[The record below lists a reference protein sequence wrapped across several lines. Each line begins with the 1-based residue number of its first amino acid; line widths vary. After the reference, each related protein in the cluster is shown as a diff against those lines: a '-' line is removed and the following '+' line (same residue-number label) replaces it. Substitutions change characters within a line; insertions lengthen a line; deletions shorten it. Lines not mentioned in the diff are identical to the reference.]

1 MILLL
6 TTGCVIDMYAQ
17 SQTIEV
23 TGMVRDAEK
32 IPLAGVNISVKNVAG
47 LGVITNIDGE
57 YKIKIAPYST
67 LIFSYI
73 GFETQE
79 VLIKDNMSK
88 VDVTLRESSAS
99 VIDEVVITGT
109 GAQKKITMTGAVST
123 VDVDVLKSSPTS
135 SLVNALA
142 GNVPGVLARQTS
154 GRPGAN
160 MSEFWIRG
168 ISTFGAGSGALVLV
182 DGFERSLNEVNV
194 EDIESFSVLKDAS
207 ATAIYGSRGANGVV
221 LITTKRGKAGKIN
234 INAKVETSYNTRTM
248 TPDFVDGYTYA
259 TMLNESR
266 TTRSQQPMY
275 SQDELRLIQTGLDP
289 DLYPNVDWMDVL
301 LRDGAMTYRA
311 NLDISG
317 GGSVARYFV
326 SASYVS
332 EGGMYKTDGKLKD
345 YNTNANYQRWN
356 YRMNV
361 DFDVTKTTMVT
372 VGVSGWLSTQNDP
385 GLGSDA
391 LWKSVMGQTPINMP
405 VIFSNGR
412 IPAAGTSERTNP
424 WVIATQTGYYEEWQ
438 NVIQTNAT
446 LDQKLDFITKGLKFT
461 GRFGFDTY
469 NNNYRN
475 HKQWPEQWQAER
487 QRDSNGEIVFKK
499 VAEKQ
504 LMFHESSASGNRRQF
519 LEAILQYDRRFGDHS
534 VGGTL
539 KYTQDEYVNTQSTA
553 GYDWLPNRHMG
564 LAGRVTYGWK
574 YRYMVDFNFGYNGS
588 ENFAPGN
595 QFGFFPAYSVAWNIA
610 EEPIIK
616 KNLKWMNMFKLRYSY
631 GKVGSD
637 NIGTRFPYLELF
649 ESRNPYNWGDYNT
662 PNVDNG
668 QIYKQISSSG
678 VTWEIATKHD
688 IGVDFS
694 LWDDRFTG
702 TVDYFHET
710 RDGIFM
716 QRQSLPGTLGLSY
729 LTPSANVG
737 KVRSTGFDGNVA
749 FKQDIGN
756 VSLTVR
762 GNFTYSNNKIL
773 AADEANSAYPYIRD
787 TGYRVNQAKGLIA
800 LGLFKDYDDIRNSP
814 QQTEWG
820 TVMPGDIKYK
830 DVNSDGVINDSDRVP
845 IGSTTRPNLIYG
857 FGMSATWKGF
867 DVNLHFQGA
876 GKSSFFIDGFG
887 VRPFS
892 GGDWGNIL
900 TDVVGNYWSLGT
912 NENPDAKYPRLTWQ
926 NNSNNN
932 RESTYWLR
940 DGSYLRLK
948 TVEVGYTLPKNIS
961 RAILMNNVRIFFIGT
976 NLLTFSKF
984 KYIFQTLGI
993 FSQFPLHAQIIR
1005 TRGNHHS
1012 HTDNGGK
1019 QYMFLFHISYYIL
1032 TVKPKVSILDNGY
1045 CCPLELPISG
1055 SHNLNLE
1062 NGRNNGWRLRTLG

>member
-6 TTGCVIDMYAQ
+6 TTGYVIDMYAQ

-79 VLIKDNMSK
+79 VLIKDNMIK
-88 VDVTLRESSAS
+88 IDVTLRESSAS

-123 VDVDVLKSSPTS
+123 VDVNVLKSSPTS
-135 SLVNALA
+135 SLANALA

-301 LRDGAMTYRA
+301 LKDGAMTYRA
-311 NLDISG
+311 NLNMSG

-564 LAGRVTYGWK
+564 LAGRITYGWK

-588 ENFAPGN
+588 ENFAPDN

-668 QIYKQISSSG
+668 
-678 VTWEIATKHD
+678 
-688 IGVDFS
+688 
-694 LWDDRFTG
+694 
-702 TVDYFHET
+702 
-710 RDGIFM
+710 
-716 QRQSLPGTLGLSY
+716 
-729 LTPSANVG
+729 
-737 KVRSTGFDGNVA
+737 
-749 FKQDIGN
+749 
-756 VSLTVR
+756 
-762 GNFTYSNNKIL
+762 
-773 AADEANSAYPYIRD
+773 
-787 TGYRVNQAKGLIA
+787 
-800 LGLFKDYDDIRNSP
+800 
-814 QQTEWG
+814 
-820 TVMPGDIKYK
+820 
-830 DVNSDGVINDSDRVP
+830 
-845 IGSTTRPNLIYG
+845 
-857 FGMSATWKGF
+857 
-867 DVNLHFQGA
+867 
-876 GKSSFFIDGFG
+876 
-887 VRPFS
+887 
-892 GGDWGNIL
+892 
-900 TDVVGNYWSLGT
+900 
-912 NENPDAKYPRLTWQ
+912 
-926 NNSNNN
+926 
-932 RESTYWLR
+932 
-940 DGSYLRLK
+940 
-948 TVEVGYTLPKNIS
+948 
-961 RAILMNNVRIFFIGT
+961 
-976 NLLTFSKF
+976 
-984 KYIFQTLGI
+984 
-993 FSQFPLHAQIIR
+993 
-1005 TRGNHHS
+1005 
-1012 HTDNGGK
+1012 
-1019 QYMFLFHISYYIL
+1019 
-1032 TVKPKVSILDNGY
+1032 
-1045 CCPLELPISG
+1045 
-1055 SHNLNLE
+1055 
-1062 NGRNNGWRLRTLG
+1062 

>member
-1 MILLL
+1 MRKFLFMILLL
-6 TTGCVIDMYAQ
+6 TTGYVIDMYAQ

-88 VDVTLRESSAS
+88 IDVTLRESSAS

-123 VDVDVLKSSPTS
+123 VDVNVLKSSPTS
-135 SLVNALA
+135 SLANALA

-405 VIFSNGR
+405 VIF
-412 IPAAGTSERTNP
+412 RT
-424 WVIATQTGYYEEWQ
+424 EEFRLQ
-438 NVIQTNAT
+438 EQVNV
-446 LDQKLDFITKGLKFT
+446 
-461 GRFGFDTY
+461 
-469 NNNYRN
+469 
-475 HKQWPEQWQAER
+475 
-487 QRDSNGEIVFKK
+487 
-499 VAEKQ
+499 
-504 LMFHESSASGNRRQF
+504 
-519 LEAILQYDRRFGDHS
+519 
-534 VGGTL
+534 
-539 KYTQDEYVNTQSTA
+539 
-553 GYDWLPNRHMG
+553 
-564 LAGRVTYGWK
+564 
-574 YRYMVDFNFGYNGS
+574 
-588 ENFAPGN
+588 
-595 QFGFFPAYSVAWNIA
+595 
-610 EEPIIK
+610 
-616 KNLKWMNMFKLRYSY
+616 
-631 GKVGSD
+631 
-637 NIGTRFPYLELF
+637 
-649 ESRNPYNWGDYNT
+649 
-662 PNVDNG
+662 
-668 QIYKQISSSG
+668 
-678 VTWEIATKHD
+678 
-688 IGVDFS
+688 
-694 LWDDRFTG
+694 
-702 TVDYFHET
+702 
-710 RDGIFM
+710 
-716 QRQSLPGTLGLSY
+716 
-729 LTPSANVG
+729 
-737 KVRSTGFDGNVA
+737 
-749 FKQDIGN
+749 
-756 VSLTVR
+756 
-762 GNFTYSNNKIL
+762 
-773 AADEANSAYPYIRD
+773 
-787 TGYRVNQAKGLIA
+787 LIH
-800 LGLFKDYDDIRNSP
+800 G
-814 QQTEWG
+814 
-820 TVMPGDIKYK
+820 
-830 DVNSDGVINDSDRVP
+830 
-845 IGSTTRPNLIYG
+845 
-857 FGMSATWKGF
+857 
-867 DVNLHFQGA
+867 
-876 GKSSFFIDGFG
+876 
-887 VRPFS
+887 
-892 GGDWGNIL
+892 
-900 TDVVGNYWSLGT
+900 
-912 NENPDAKYPRLTWQ
+912 
-926 NNSNNN
+926 
-932 RESTYWLR
+932 
-940 DGSYLRLK
+940 
-948 TVEVGYTLPKNIS
+948 
-961 RAILMNNVRIFFIGT
+961 
-976 NLLTFSKF
+976 
-984 KYIFQTLGI
+984 
-993 FSQFPLHAQIIR
+993 
-1005 TRGNHHS
+1005 
-1012 HTDNGGK
+1012 
-1019 QYMFLFHISYYIL
+1019 
-1032 TVKPKVSILDNGY
+1032 
-1045 CCPLELPISG
+1045 
-1055 SHNLNLE
+1055 
-1062 NGRNNGWRLRTLG
+1062 

>member
-588 ENFAPGN
+588 ENFAPKKR
-595 QFGFFPAYSVAWNIA
+595 FGFFPSAAIGYMISN
-610 EEPIIK
+610 E
-616 KNLKWMNMFKLRYSY
+616 YC
-631 GKVGSD
+631 GK
-637 NIGTRFPYLELF
+637 
-649 ESRNPYNWGDYNT
+649 
-662 PNVDNG
+662 
-668 QIYKQISSSG
+668 
-678 VTWEIATKHD
+678 
-688 IGVDFS
+688 
-694 LWDDRFTG
+694 
-702 TVDYFHET
+702 
-710 RDGIFM
+710 
-716 QRQSLPGTLGLSY
+716 
-729 LTPSANVG
+729 
-737 KVRSTGFDGNVA
+737 
-749 FKQDIGN
+749 
-756 VSLTVR
+756 
-762 GNFTYSNNKIL
+762 TY
-773 AADEANSAYPYIRD
+773 Y
-787 TGYRVNQAKGLIA
+787 
-800 LGLFKDYDDIRNSP
+800 
-814 QQTEWG
+814 
-820 TVMPGDIKYK
+820 
-830 DVNSDGVINDSDRVP
+830 
-845 IGSTTRPNLIYG
+845 
-857 FGMSATWKGF
+857 
-867 DVNLHFQGA
+867 
-876 GKSSFFIDGFG
+876 
-887 VRPFS
+887 
-892 GGDWGNIL
+892 
-900 TDVVGNYWSLGT
+900 
-912 NENPDAKYPRLTWQ
+912 
-926 NNSNNN
+926 
-932 RESTYWLR
+932 
-940 DGSYLRLK
+940 
-948 TVEVGYTLPKNIS
+948 
-961 RAILMNNVRIFFIGT
+961 
-976 NLLTFSKF
+976 
-984 KYIFQTLGI
+984 
-993 FSQFPLHAQIIR
+993 
-1005 TRGNHHS
+1005 
-1012 HTDNGGK
+1012 
-1019 QYMFLFHISYYIL
+1019 
-1032 TVKPKVSILDNGY
+1032 
-1045 CCPLELPISG
+1045 
-1055 SHNLNLE
+1055 
-1062 NGRNNGWRLRTLG
+1062 

>member
-6 TTGCVIDMYAQ
+6 TTGYVIDMYAQ

-88 VDVTLRESSAS
+88 IDVTLRESSAS

-123 VDVDVLKSSPTS
+123 VDVNVLKSSPTS
-135 SLVNALA
+135 SLANALA

-475 HKQWPEQWQAER
+475 HKQ
-487 QRDSNGEIVFKK
+487 
-499 VAEKQ
+499 
-504 LMFHESSASGNRRQF
+504 FHESSASGNRRQF

-564 LAGRVTYGWK
+564 LAGRITYGWK

-984 KYIFQTLGI
+984 KLWDPEMGSSNGQQYPLSKMLTLG
-993 FSQFPLHAQIIR
+993 
-1005 TRGNHHS
+1005 
-1012 HTDNGGK
+1012 
-1019 QYMFLFHISYYIL
+1019 L
-1032 TVKPKVSILDNGY
+1032 TVNI
-1045 CCPLELPISG
+1045 
-1055 SHNLNLE
+1055 
-1062 NGRNNGWRLRTLG
+1062 

>member
-6 TTGCVIDMYAQ
+6 TTGCVIDMHAQ

-23 TGMVRDAEK
+23 TGTVRDAEK

-47 LGVITNIDGE
+47 LGVITNIDGV

-79 VLIKDNMSK
+79 VLIKDNMTN
-88 VDVTLRESSAS
+88 VNVTLRESTAS
-99 VIDEVVITGT
+99 VLDEVVITGT

-142 GNVPGVLARQTS
+142 GNVSGVLARQTS

-234 INAKVETSYNTRTM
+234 INAKVETSYNARTI

-499 VAEKQ
+499 VADKK
-504 LMFHESSASGNRRQF
+504 LMFHDSSASGNRRQF

-610 EEPIIK
+610 EEPIVK

-631 GKVGSD
+631 GKVGND
-637 NIGTRFPYLELF
+637 ALRIGNDQYRFPYLELF

-662 PNVDNG
+662 PNLDNG

-688 IGVDFS
+688 VGVDFAV
-694 LWDDRFTG
+694 WDDKLTG

-716 QRQSLPGTLGLSY
+716 KRQNLPGTLGLSY
-729 LTPSANVG
+729 LTPNANVG
-737 KVRSTGFDGNVA
+737 KVRSTGFDGNIA
-749 FKQDIGN
+749 FKQNISD

-762 GNFTYSNNKIL
+762 GNFTYSKNKIL

-787 TGYRVNQAKGLIA
+787 AGYRVDQAKGLIA

-830 DVNSDGVINDSDRVP
+830 DVNSDGVINDSDKVP

-857 FGMSATWKGF
+857 FGVSATWRGF

-912 NENPDAKYPRLTWQ
+912 NEDPNAKYPRLTWQ
-926 NNSNNN
+926 NNNNNN

-961 RAILMNNVRIFFIGT
+961 RAILMNNVRVFFIGT

-984 KYIFQTLGI
+984 KLWDPEMGSSNGQQYPLSKTLTLG
-993 FSQFPLHAQIIR
+993 
-1005 TRGNHHS
+1005 
-1012 HTDNGGK
+1012 
-1019 QYMFLFHISYYIL
+1019 L
-1032 TVKPKVSILDNGY
+1032 TVNI
-1045 CCPLELPISG
+1045 
-1055 SHNLNLE
+1055 
-1062 NGRNNGWRLRTLG
+1062 

>member
-1 MILLL
+1 MLQIDNACIAFGEDILFSEFCMRLNKGETACIAGQSGRGKTSLLNAIMGFVPLRKGKIKVGGILLEP
-6 TTGCVIDMYAQ
+6 TTIDAIRRHIAWIPQELALPSEWVKEMISLPFALKANRHISFSKEKLFTCFDELGLDKELYQKRVGEISGGQRQRIMIAVAAMLEKPLIIVDDVQ
-17 SQTIEV
+17 YTYEQLSQIN
-23 TGMVRDAEK
+23 
-32 IPLAGVNISVKNVAG
+32 VN
-47 LGVITNIDGE
+47 E
-57 YKIKIAPYST
+57 
-67 LIFSYI
+67 
-73 GFETQE
+73 
-79 VLIKDNMSK
+79 
-88 VDVTLRESSAS
+88 
-99 VIDEVVITGT
+99 
-109 GAQKKITMTGAVST
+109 
-123 VDVDVLKSSPTS
+123 
-135 SLVNALA
+135 
-142 GNVPGVLARQTS
+142 
-154 GRPGAN
+154 
-160 MSEFWIRG
+160 
-168 ISTFGAGSGALVLV
+168 
-182 DGFERSLNEVNV
+182 
-194 EDIESFSVLKDAS
+194 IESISILKDAS
-207 ATAIYGSRGANGVV
+207 TTAIYGIKGANGVLV
-221 LITTKRGKAGKIN
+221 VKTRRGKEGKPQIN
-234 INAKVETSYNTRTM
+234 VRLEGGIQTPVRTPDFLNSYNTAILVNEAYENDGMPRLFSKKDIMAFRDHTDPYGH
-248 TPDFVDGYTYA
+248 PDVNWY
-259 TMLNESR
+259 
-266 TTRSQQPMY
+266 
-275 SQDELRLIQTGLDP
+275 DEIFKKNAFQE
-289 DLYPNVDWMDVL
+289 NVNV
-301 LRDGAMTYRA
+301 
-311 NLDISG
+311 DISG
-317 GGSVARYFV
+317 GSKRLRYFV
-326 SASYVS
+326 SAGYFTQD
-332 EGGMYKTDGKLKD
+332 GMVKD
-345 YNTNANYQRWN
+345 FGTKGNDVNSNYFYRRFN
-356 YRMNV
+356 YRTNV
-361 DFDVTKTTMVT
+361 DFDVTDNLNMRLD
-372 VGVSGWLSTQNDP
+372 VSSRFMN
-385 GLGSDA
+385 
-391 LWKSVMGQTPINMP
+391 INEPCNM
-405 VIFSNGR
+405 
-412 IPAAGTSERTNP
+412 
-424 WVIATQTGYYEEWQ
+424 
-438 NVIQTNAT
+438 NAT
-446 LDQKLDFITKGLKFT
+446 GEIYDFSKMHPYSAPVLNPNGSYAYLRDTEGYKPTLNARLANEGYKRTRRNDNNILYGATWKMDFLTQGLAANFRVAYSSVDENYRQVHRGDYPTYYYNSSTNEYEINPNKKYDYGTYSVTSGTDQATKDVNIQASLNYAHVFNGDHDVNAMFLYNRQSTTNEKDAAVPNNFEGYT
-461 GRFGFDTY
+461 LTMGYKYKGKYLIDLNMAYNGTDRFGK
-469 NNNYRN
+469 NNR
-475 HKQWPEQWQAER
+475 
-487 QRDSNGEIVFKK
+487 
-499 VAEKQ
+499 
-504 LMFHESSASGNRRQF
+504 
-519 LEAILQYDRRFGDHS
+519 
-534 VGGTL
+534 
-539 KYTQDEYVNTQSTA
+539 
-553 GYDWLPNRHMG
+553 
-564 LAGRVTYGWK
+564 
-574 YRYMVDFNFGYNGS
+574 
-588 ENFAPGN
+588 
-595 QFGFFPAYSVAWNIA
+595 FGFFPAFSLAWNIA

-984 KYIFQTLGI
+984 KLWDPEMGSSNGQQYPLSKILTLG
-993 FSQFPLHAQIIR
+993 
-1005 TRGNHHS
+1005 
-1012 HTDNGGK
+1012 
-1019 QYMFLFHISYYIL
+1019 L
-1032 TVKPKVSILDNGY
+1032 TVNI
-1045 CCPLELPISG
+1045 
-1055 SHNLNLE
+1055 
-1062 NGRNNGWRLRTLG
+1062 

>member
-6 TTGCVIDMYAQ
+6 TTGYVIDMYAQ

-88 VDVTLRESSAS
+88 IDVTLRESSAS

-123 VDVDVLKSSPTS
+123 VDVNVLKSSPTS
-135 SLVNALA
+135 SLANALA

-564 LAGRVTYGWK
+564 LAGRITYGWK

-588 ENFAPGN
+588 ENFAPDN

-662 PNVDNG
+662 PNVD
-668 QIYKQISSSG
+668 IYKQISSSG

-984 KYIFQTLGI
+984 KLWDPEMGSSNGQQYPLSKMLTLG
-993 FSQFPLHAQIIR
+993 
-1005 TRGNHHS
+1005 
-1012 HTDNGGK
+1012 
-1019 QYMFLFHISYYIL
+1019 L
-1032 TVKPKVSILDNGY
+1032 TVNI
-1045 CCPLELPISG
+1045 
-1055 SHNLNLE
+1055 
-1062 NGRNNGWRLRTLG
+1062 

>member
-6 TTGCVIDMYAQ
+6 TTGYVIDMYAQ

-79 VLIKDNMSK
+79 VLIKDNMIK
-88 VDVTLRESSAS
+88 IDVTLRESSAS

-123 VDVDVLKSSPTS
+123 VDVNVLKSSPTS
-135 SLVNALA
+135 SLANALA

-588 ENFAPGN
+588 ENFAPDN

-729 LTPSANVG
+729 LTPSA
-737 KVRSTGFDGNVA
+737 
-749 FKQDIGN
+749 I
-756 VSLTVR
+756 SLIV
-762 GNFTYSNNKIL
+762 I
-773 AADEANSAYPYIRD
+773 IRFWLL
-787 TGYRVNQAKGLIA
+787 TRQIA
-800 LGLFKDYDDIRNSP
+800 HI
-814 QQTEWG
+814 
-820 TVMPGDIKYK
+820 
-830 DVNSDGVINDSDRVP
+830 
-845 IGSTTRPNLIYG
+845 LIY
-857 FGMSATWKGF
+857 
-867 DVNLHFQGA
+867 VIQG
-876 GKSSFFIDGFG
+876 I
-887 VRPFS
+887 
-892 GGDWGNIL
+892 
-900 TDVVGNYWSLGT
+900 
-912 NENPDAKYPRLTWQ
+912 
-926 NNSNNN
+926 
-932 RESTYWLR
+932 
-940 DGSYLRLK
+940 
-948 TVEVGYTLPKNIS
+948 
-961 RAILMNNVRIFFIGT
+961 
-976 NLLTFSKF
+976 
-984 KYIFQTLGI
+984 
-993 FSQFPLHAQIIR
+993 
-1005 TRGNHHS
+1005 
-1012 HTDNGGK
+1012 
-1019 QYMFLFHISYYIL
+1019 
-1032 TVKPKVSILDNGY
+1032 VSIK
-1045 CCPLELPISG
+1045 
-1055 SHNLNLE
+1055 
-1062 NGRNNGWRLRTLG
+1062 RKV